1 MSVRAIHLVSVT
13 WFLALGWFVA
23 TPLRA
28 QVPADLQQTM
38 RERDRAVT
46 QADATVW
53 DRLTA
58 DDFTLVTEDGK
69 FMTKAQRL
77 AELRQ
82 QRPETSPAPPQ
93 QVQVKLY
100 GNMAVRRFRA
110 GNIWVM
116 DIWNKQAQGW
126 RVVAVQV
133 TTTAP

>member
-1 MSVRAIHLVSVT
+1 MSPRTSYLVCAMC
-13 WFLALGWFVA
+13 FLTLGWFVA
-23 TPLRA
+23 MQLHA

-46 QADATVW
+46 QADAATW

-58 DDFTLVTEDGK
+58 DEFTLVDEHGK

-77 AELRQ
+77 AELKQ
-82 QRPETSPAPPQ
+82 QKPEASPAPQQ

-110 GNIWVM
+110 GTIWVV

-133 TTTAP
+133 TPATR

>member
-1 MSVRAIHLVSVT
+1 MSIRTIHLVSVT

-23 TPLRA
+23 MPLPA
-28 QVPADLQQTM
+28 QVPADLQQVM
-38 RERDRAVT
+38 RERDRAVN
-46 QADATVW
+46 QADAATW

-58 DDFTLVTEDGK
+58 DEFTLVTEDGK

-82 QRPETSPAPPQ
+82 QKPEASPAPQQ

-100 GNMAVRRFRA
+100 GNTAVRRFRA

-116 DIWNKQAQGW
+116 DIWVKQAQGW
-126 RVVAVQV
+126 RVAAVQV
-133 TTTAP
+133 TTAAR

>member
-1 MSVRAIHLVSVT
+1 MLVRTIHLVSVT
-13 WFLALGWFVA
+13 WLLAVGWFVA
-23 TPLRA
+23 LPLRA

-38 RERDRAVT
+38 RERDRAVN
-46 QADATVW
+46 QADAATW
-53 DRLTA
+53 DRLTS
-58 DDFTLVTEDGK
+58 DEFTLVDENGK

-82 QRPETSPAPPQ
+82 QKPEASPAPQQ
-93 QVQVKLY
+93 QVQVKVY
-100 GNMAVRRFRA
+100 GNAAVRRFRA

-133 TTTAP
+133 TPAAR

>member
-1 MSVRAIHLVSVT
+1 MSRRTSYLVCVT
-13 WFLALGWFVA
+13 CFLTLGWFVA
-23 TPLRA
+23 IQLHA

-46 QADATVW
+46 QADAATW

-58 DDFTLVTEDGK
+58 DEFTLVDEKGK

-82 QRPETSPAPPQ
+82 QKPEASPAPQQ
-93 QVQVKLY
+93 QVQIKLY

-110 GNIWVM
+110 GNIWVV

-133 TTTAP
+133 TPAAR